1 MTKTVTKTLSAVWAA
16 AALSASLQLPTA
28 HAQTS
33 VSDGAAS
40 EGLTEIVVTAR
51 RRAEN
56 LQDVPVA
63 VTAIG
68 AAAIQT
74 QDVTNLE
81 DLNSFVPNFKIA
93 ADRATSSTINVYIRG
108 VGQSDPLWGFD
119 PGVGVYIDDVYLARP
134 QTALLDVIDVQD
146 IEILRGPQGTL
157 YGKNTIA
164 GAIKYVTRDIDGPAT
179 LTASATGGNYGEHDE
194 KLNFST
200 PVIDDHVYFG
210 LALADLQHNG
220 YGQVVAEPGY
230 PASPYNS
237 IGQDVSN
244 KDVLAGRANLTIKW
258 GESSKLRIIADDILD
273 NSNASGGQR
282 LNNYLAP
289 QLSDPFATR
298 TDMPVDNDYSHRSG
312 ASATYTQSLTDQ
324 LGLKV
329 VAGYIHG
336 KSQQFIDF
344 EELDS
349 NLFQVPGAYHDQQS
363 SGEAQLTFKN
373 DLVNAVGGVFYMDST
388 ACGSYNASIGTLNL
402 LDIPA
407 FDLYITELV
416 KGCVL
421 TKSSAVYGDTAW
433 KLTDRLN
440 LDAGIRWNEDQKT
453 ADVYQADY
461 ASVAPTQLLPN
472 QQFFNPGAV
481 PAGFFPDPGVVTNY
495 TNTRAFVNITPRL
508 GLDYHW
514 TDHVMTYVSYS
525 RGFKSGGFDM
535 RGNAAVYPQTE
546 NGYNS
551 ETADN
556 YEAGIKSTLL
566 NDTLLLNFTAFYDPY
581 KNAQIGVQQFVDYL
595 GTPTNL
601 TAVLNAG
608 KQINEGL
615 EIESVWRPLKALTLG
630 LNVGYLDSYY
640 KDYLIPCNVFTAAPG
655 CGPSVATVNV
665 ADDNRP
671 LNAPAWTV
679 SGNATYTW
687 DLPSGQVL
695 ARAGYDW
702 RSFTKVANTT
712 PSVTD
717 QPAYGLLNAGLAF
730 TTVSKAW
737 RFSLDGKNLTN
748 RYYRVAGYD
757 FGNPPIGPAN
767 SFIGGVSQIGFYGP
781 PRTYQVT
788 AQYHY

>member
-1 MTKTVTKTLSAVWAA
+1 MNNREKSFFAA
-16 AALSASLQLPTA
+16 ATAAAMFATASLQFSQARADDAADT
-28 HAQTS
+28 
-33 VSDGAAS
+33 GALQ
-40 EGLTEIVVTAR
+40 EVVVTAR
-51 RRAEN
+51 RYSED
-56 LQDVPVA
+56 LQSVPLA
-63 VTAIG
+63 VTALS
-68 AAAIQT
+68 AATLQAQA
-74 QDVTNLE
+74 VTNLE
-81 DLNSFVPNFKIA
+81 DLNSFVPNFKIS

-108 VGQSDPLWGFD
+108 VGQSDPLWGFE

-146 IEILRGPQGTL
+146 LEILRGPQGTL

-164 GAIKYVTRDIDGPAT
+164 GAIKYVTREIDGPAT
-179 LTASATGGNYGEHDE
+179 LTASVTGGNFGEHDE
-194 KLNFST
+194 KLSFST

-210 LALADLQHNG
+210 LALADLRHDG
-220 YGQVVAEPGY
+220 YGHVVAEPGFA
-230 PASPYNS
+230 PSPYNS

-244 KDVLAGRANLTIKW
+244 KDVFSGRANLTIKW
-258 GESSKLRIIADDILD
+258 GESSKLKIIAEDTLD

-289 QLSDPFATR
+289 QLSDPFDTR
-298 TDMPVDNDYSHRSG
+298 TDMPVDKDYTHRSG
-312 ASATYTQSLTDQ
+312 ESATYTQSLSDQ
-324 LGLKV
+324 LALKIV
-329 VAGYIHG
+329 GAYVQGR
-336 KSQQFIDF
+336 SQQFIDF
-344 EELDS
+344 EELDA

-363 SGEAQLTFKN
+363 SGEGQLTFKN
-373 DLVNAVGGVFYMDST
+373 DLVTAVGGVFYMDST

-402 LDIPA
+402 LGLPA

-440 LDAGIRWNEDQKT
+440 LDAGLRWNEDQKT
-453 ADVYQADY
+453 ASVYQADY
-461 ASVAPTQLLPN
+461 ASVAPTQLQPN
-472 QQFFNPGAV
+472 QQFFNTGAV

-495 TNTRAFVNITPRL
+495 TNTRTFVNITPRL
-508 GLDYHW
+508 GVDYHF
-514 TDHVMTYVSYS
+514 TDHVMAYVSYS

-535 RGNAAVYPQTE
+535 RGNAAVYPQTQ

-556 YEAGIKSTLL
+556 YEAGIKSTLFE
-566 NDTLLLNFTAFYDPY
+566 DKLLLNLTAFYDPY
-581 KNAQIGVQQFVDYL
+581 RNAQIGVQQFVEYL

-601 TAVLNAG
+601 TAILNAG
-608 KQINEGL
+608 KQINQGL
-615 EIESVWRPLKALTLG
+615 EVESVWRPIKPLTFG
-630 LNVGYLDSYY
+630 LNLGYLDSYY
-640 KDYLIPCNVFTAAPG
+640 KDYLIPCSVFTAAPG

-665 ADDNRP
+665 ADENRP

-687 DLPSGQVL
+687 DLSSGSLL

-730 TTVSKAW
+730 TTTGNAW
-737 RFSLDGKNLTN
+737 RFSIDGKNLTN

-757 FGNPPIGPAN
+757 FGNPPIGAAN

-781 PRTYQVT
+781 PRTYSGTVT
-788 AQYHY
+788 YHF